1 MQFDLY
7 VPRSSWLHHLD
18 PRTKLLLTLVGLTIC
33 LLFPQWAVLSA
44 VLLSYHLLLLTAGI
58 PWERL
63 GWLWKR
69 MLPLTIMILI
79 LQPFFASPAGGQLIW
94 EWGPLR
100 WTVEGVLVGV
110 VFALRVNGMA
120 FAAAGLLFSTEPTQL
135 VRGLVKLGLPYEW
148 GLTVSLAIRY
158 LPTTYGLYQ
167 SIYEA
172 QQARGWDP
180 GRGSFL
186 RRARNYLPMLVAVM
200 IAALRMAD
208 NLGMALA
215 ARGFGANYGLPGV
228 SPAVQGKRTTLR
240 DVHLRPADWFAI
252 LGLSGLL
259 VVACLLRFV

>member
-18 PRTKLLLTLVGLTIC
+18 PRAKLLLTLVGLLIC
-33 LLFPQWAVLSA
+33 LLFPEPAALAA
-44 VLLSYHLLLLTAGI
+44 VLLVFHLLPLTAKI
-58 PWERL
+58 PWGQL
-63 GWLWKR
+63 GWLWRR
-69 MLPLTIMILI
+69 MLPLTVMILI
-79 LQPFFASPAGGQLIW
+79 LQPFFASGPEGQIIW

-100 WTVEGVLVGV
+100 WTWEGVLVGV
-110 VFALRVNGMA
+110 GFALRVNGMA
-120 FAAAGLLFSTEPTQL
+120 FVAATLLFTTEPTQL

-148 GLTVSLAIRY
+148 GLTISLAIRY
-158 LPTTYGLYQ
+158 LPTIYGLYQ

-172 QQARGWDP
+172 QQARGWNP
-180 GRGSFL
+180 GRGNFL

-215 ARGFGANYGLPGV
+215 ARGFGANYGTPGV

-240 DVHLRPADWFAI
+240 DIQFRPADW
-252 LGLSGLL
+252 L
-259 VVACLLRFV
+259 VTAGVGAFLITSLILRFA